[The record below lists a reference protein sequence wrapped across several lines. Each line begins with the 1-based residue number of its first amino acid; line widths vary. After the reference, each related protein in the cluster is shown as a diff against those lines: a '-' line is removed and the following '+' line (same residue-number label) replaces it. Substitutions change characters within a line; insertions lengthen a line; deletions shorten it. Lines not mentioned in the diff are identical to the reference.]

1 MWSLI
6 GTTSIARVRQ
16 PVCSSKAVLCRYGAP
31 GRHRVGVVE
40 VHRLAVPGD
49 VAGEARVVDRHR
61 PLGEGEPHG
70 VVLREL
76 EAEPLAVRP
85 LLEEV
90 EAPRFRPREPAG
102 LGEDLLEE
110 PVEVPLGGEGDADPV
125 QGGDALLGLG
135 EPPGE
140 SRGRRA
146 RVEATCRGGREN
158 RGEDGGRSVAGKGEA
173 PAAGAPARRPSR
185 RGRRGRPPGGGA
197 RGRRGSVGR
206 REIERGSVAGRG
218 RLRRPRPVVEPG
230 RAHGLGES
238 VRQRL
243 RRTVE
248 DDALRSCPDS
258 VGRAPAGSTRTS

>member
-16 PVCSSKAVLCRYGAP
+16 PVCSSKAVLCRYGAA
-31 GRHRVGVVE
+31 GRYGVGVVE

-61 PLGEGEPHG
+61 PLGEGELHG

-76 EAEPLAVRP
+76 EAEPLAVGP

-102 LGEDLLEE
+102 LGQDLLEE
-110 PVEVPLGGEGDADPV
+110 AVEVPLGGEGDADPV

-140 SRGRRA
+140 SRGRRPGGGDLRRRPRESSRGWSA
-146 RVEATCRGGREN
+146 GASGGRAKP
-158 RGEDGGRSVAGKGEA
+158 GSGPSGAA
-173 PAAGAPARRPSR
+173 PHPTRAAGASA
-185 RGRRGRPPGGGA
+185 GRRREEASRQAAVA
-197 RGRRGSVGR
+197 R
-206 REIERGSVAGRG
+206 
-218 RLRRPRPVVEPG
+218 
-230 RAHGLGES
+230 
-238 VRQRL
+238 
-243 RRTVE
+243 
-248 DDALRSCPDS
+248 
-258 VGRAPAGSTRTS
+258 